1 MFKVLLKLVQILD
14 IPKWP
19 KGLNY
24 LTILHSLLQKVQRMQ
39 DQSERSCCLALSGG
53 KKNVSSMCVSVCV
66 FHAFALMLTRG
77 LMHAERWDMTG
88 WDVNDWCTLSVI
100 S

>member
-1 MFKVLLKLVQILD
+1 
-14 IPKWP
+14 
-19 KGLNY
+19 
-24 LTILHSLLQKVQRMQ
+24 MQ
-39 DQSERSCCLALSGG
+39 DQSERSCCLALARRHEERIEH
-53 KKNVSSMCVSVCV
+53 VCV
-66 FHAFALMLTRG
+66 FDAFALMLTRG